1 MKKLII
7 AIMSVLMVL
16 SIAGLTACKNNNSD
30 NNDGHELWTIQK
42 VYAQAQD
49 LGFEGTLEELIA
61 LFKGDKGETGA
72 PGENGINGQD
82 GIGIKDISVNSE
94 GKLIIV
100 LSNNSTIDCGVVK
113 GQDGANGINGKD
125 GVSIT
130 SMSINSNGELVIA
143 LSNGQTTN
151 CGIVKGSDG
160 VGIASIE
167 INTAGELVLTMT
179 DMSTKN
185 LGIIKGQDGAN
196 GQDGKDGIDGING
209 KDGISI
215 TSVTINEKGELIV
228 SLSQGEPIN
237 CGVVVGSNGKDGTHG
252 QDGVNGKDGKDGVS
266 ITSMEV
272 NDEGELV
279 ITLSND
285 EKVSCGIVKG
295 ADGKNGSIV
304 TIGVNGNWFI
314 DGVDTNIPAKGKDG
328 QDGTNGKDGINGQNG
343 YTPYIQD
350 GYWYINGENT
360 GVKATGSDGKDGI
373 NGTNGKDGVNGQ
385 DGKSAYQIWLDLGN
399 TGTEED
405 FINWLKGSNGIDGA
419 DGKDGE
425 NGKDGIN
432 GQDGHTPYIQDGYW
446 YINGT
451 NTGVKAT
458 GNNGTNGADGKT
470 PYIQD
475 GYWYIDG
482 ENTGVKAVGSDGKDG
497 INGTNGKDGENG
509 QNGADGVGVKNAYVD
524 ENLHLWIELT
534 NGTKIDAGY
543 VGVEVSAPV
552 VEKYTVTFY
561 DYDGTTELKVEE
573 VVKGESATAPEN
585 PTRWGYTFTGWDK
598 TFDNVTENI
607 SITAIY
613 TEITEPTFIVT
624 SAIVNA
630 GENAVITLTV
640 KNNPGIM
647 NAMLNLRF
655 NDVEL
660 TLTTAENG
668 PALSNSTLTKPKY
681 LVSGCNFIY
690 DGLDVS
696 NTDDGVILTLTF
708 ETSLNAMSGTEY
720 SIEFSYVQGDIVD
733 GNLYELT
740 LNTINGKI
748 TIK

>member
-72 PGENGINGQD
+72 PGENGVDGQD

-113 GQDGANGINGKD
+113 GQDGVNGINGKD

-151 CGIVKGSDG
+151 CGIVKGGDG

-185 LGIIKGQDGAN
+185 LGIINGQDGAN

-272 NDEGELV
+272 NDEGELI

-285 EKVSCGIVKG
+285 EKISCGIVKG

-328 QDGTNGKDGINGQNG
+328 QDGTNGKDGIDGQ
-343 YTPYIQD
+343 
-350 GYWYINGENT
+350 
-360 GVKATGSDGKDGI
+360 
-373 NGTNGKDGVNGQ
+373 
-385 DGKSAYQIWLDLGN
+385 
-399 TGTEED
+399 
-405 FINWLKGSNGIDGA
+405 

-425 NGKDGIN
+425 KGDKGDKGE
-432 GQDGHTPYIQDGYW
+432 
-446 YINGT
+446 
-451 NTGVKAT
+451 TGAT
-458 GNNGTNGADGKT
+458 
-470 PYIQD
+470 
-475 GYWYIDG
+475 
-482 ENTGVKAVGSDGKDG
+482 
-497 INGTNGKDGENG
+497 
-509 QNGADGVGVKNAYVD
+509 GVGVKNAYVD

-543 VGVEVSAPV
+543 VGVEVSTPV

-624 SAIVNA
+624 SASVNA

-733 GNLYELT
+733 GNLDELT

>member
-125 GVSIT
+125 G
-130 SMSINSNGELVIA
+130 
-143 LSNGQTTN
+143 
-151 CGIVKGSDG
+151 K
-160 VGIASIE
+160 
-167 INTAGELVLTMT
+167 
-179 DMSTKN
+179 
-185 LGIIKGQDGAN
+185 
-196 GQDGKDGIDGING
+196 
-209 KDGISI
+209 
-215 TSVTINEKGELIV
+215 
-228 SLSQGEPIN
+228 
-237 CGVVVGSNGKDGTHG
+237 
-252 QDGVNGKDGKDGVS
+252 
-266 ITSMEV
+266 
-272 NDEGELV
+272 
-279 ITLSND
+279 
-285 EKVSCGIVKG
+285 
-295 ADGKNGSIV
+295 
-304 TIGVNGNWFI
+304 
-314 DGVDTNIPAKGKDG
+314 
-328 QDGTNGKDGINGQNG
+328 
-343 YTPYIQD
+343 
-350 GYWYINGENT
+350 
-360 GVKATGSDGKDGI
+360 
-373 NGTNGKDGVNGQ
+373 
-385 DGKSAYQIWLDLGN
+385 
-399 TGTEED
+399 
-405 FINWLKGSNGIDGA
+405 
-419 DGKDGE
+419 
-425 NGKDGIN
+425 
-432 GQDGHTPYIQDGYW
+432 
-446 YINGT
+446 
-451 NTGVKAT
+451 
-458 GNNGTNGADGKT
+458 
-470 PYIQD
+470 
-475 GYWYIDG
+475 
-482 ENTGVKAVGSDGKDG
+482 
-497 INGTNGKDGENG
+497 NG

-624 SAIVNA
+624 SASVNA

-647 NAMLNLRF
+647 NAMLNLTF

-733 GNLYELT
+733 GNLDELT